1 MDPIFLAS
9 TMFRHFIKII
19 VFEIK
24 TAFVFIQTDEVTV
37 SRLSIKTGNVA
48 IANICQSIPM
58 TKADLET
65 SPPSQSRVR
74 QRT

>member
-9 TMFRHFIKII
+9 TIFRHFIKII
-19 VFEIK
+19 VFETK

-48 IANICQSIPM
+48 IANICQSGPM
-58 TKADLET
+58 TMADLET